1 MELRVTI
8 VPVDPSEAARSCTGI
23 SADNG
28 AGCVAAAELKPLQ
41 GGFLPVCSQLF
52 NPWTPMKG
60 AAYPGAD
67 LKVSVSI
74 ARRGIQAR
82 ENRCTKCL
90 LLLLLL
96 QLQEGE
102 RGFLRE
108 NDVTGSSLSLE
119 KDL

>member
-1 MELRVTI
+1 
-8 VPVDPSEAARSCTGI
+8 
-23 SADNG
+23 
-28 AGCVAAAELKPLQ
+28 
-41 GGFLPVCSQLF
+41 
-52 NPWTPMKG
+52 MKG

-96 QLQEGE
+96 LQLQEGE

>member
-1 MELRVTI
+1 
-8 VPVDPSEAARSCTGI
+8 
-23 SADNG
+23 
-28 AGCVAAAELKPLQ
+28 
-41 GGFLPVCSQLF
+41 
-52 NPWTPMKG
+52 MKG

-82 ENRCTKCL
+82 ENRCIKCL

-96 QLQEGE
+96 QLQEGK

-108 NDVTGSSLSLE
+108 NDVTGSSLS
-119 KDL
+119 

>member
-1 MELRVTI
+1 
-8 VPVDPSEAARSCTGI
+8 
-23 SADNG
+23 
-28 AGCVAAAELKPLQ
+28 
-41 GGFLPVCSQLF
+41 
-52 NPWTPMKG
+52 MKG

-90 LLLLLL
+90 LLLLL

-108 NDVTGSSLSLE
+108 NDVTGSFLSLE